1 MVSQNIN
8 IMNKTPKLPVT
19 SANIRQAFYKT
30 SDGVHSLIG
39 AIADDPATSGDKDLS
54 AALDG
59 LTVAFTNVAVALRKY
74 NWD

>member
-1 MVSQNIN
+1 LRTTNNSPKIPVS
-8 IMNKTPKLPVT
+8 
-19 SANIRQAFYKT
+19 SADIREAFYKT
-30 SDGVHSLIG
+30 SDGVYSLIG

-59 LTVAFTNVAVALRKY
+59 LTVAFANVAAALRKY